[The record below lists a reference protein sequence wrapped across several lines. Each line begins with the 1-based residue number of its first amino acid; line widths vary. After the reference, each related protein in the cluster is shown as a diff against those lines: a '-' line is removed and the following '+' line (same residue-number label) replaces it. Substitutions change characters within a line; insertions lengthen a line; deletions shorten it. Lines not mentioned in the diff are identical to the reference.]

1 MDAKTPKCE
10 SCFDAV
16 CREPKLLAA
25 GDWTLGDD
33 ARYHWSASTAAAC
46 GARTLAPRPR
56 PAALLFIAA
65 AVALAAS
72 ACAPSAWVK
81 AGATQQEFYADRSEC
96 MGRAGFGAASDDFG
110 RALAL
115 SVSNDCMR
123 GKGWR

>member
-16 CREPKLLAA
+16 CREPKLLEG

-33 ARYHWSASTAAAC
+33 ARYHWAAGPSAAC
-46 GARTLAPRPR
+46 GARTLAPRPLR
-56 PAALLFIAA
+56 ALLLLAF
-65 AVALAAS
+65 VALAVS
-72 ACAPSAWVK
+72 ACASSAWVK
-81 AGATQQEFYADRSEC
+81 AGATQQEFYADRSDC
-96 MGRAGFGAASDDFG
+96 MSRAGLGAAADDFG